1 MAGPRCTVCDHA
13 ERKAIEVALAVSSV
27 RDIGG
32 RFGLSKSAVHAH
44 KQRHLPPAV
53 ARAAKRREDVG
64 AEALLDKLRDC
75 MDVLDETLENA
86 RAKGDFVAVARIC
99 KELRETIVRLG
110 QATRGL
116 WSTSPQTVIDN
127 RRQTIAIG
135 QLSLDELRNLAR
147 LAPAVSDV
155 DAASL
160 PPRQREPS
168 SSDARGEPLAIP

>member
-1 MAGPRCTVCDHA
+1 
-13 ERKAIEVALAVSSV
+13 
-27 RDIGG
+27 
-32 RFGLSKSAVHAH
+32 
-44 KQRHLPPAV
+44 
-53 ARAAKRREDVG
+53 
-64 AEALLDKLRDC
+64 

-86 RAKGDFVAVARIC
+86 RAQSDFVAVARIC

-116 WSTSPQTVIDN
+116 WSTSPQTIIDN

-147 LAPAVSDV
+147 LAPAVSDG

-168 SSDARGEPLAIP
+168 SSDAHGEPLALP